1 MEKISKPRVKSLG
14 EGETLTVKQMKAN
27 AGELLPKHSASH
39 ESVLVVVEGECV
51 FNLSGTEHVL
61 AAGDT
66 FIIPPAVKHQI
77 KANQDFTAIHI
88 MPPNIEF
95 DYSE

>member
-14 EGETLTVKQMKAN
+14 EGATLTVKQMKAN

-39 ESVLVVVEGECV
+39 ESVLVVVAGECI
-51 FNLSGTEHVL
+51 FHLSDTEQVL

-66 FIIPPAVKHQI
+66 LVIPPGIKHQI
-77 KANQDFTAIHI
+77 KASEDFTAIHI
-88 MPPNIEF
+88 MPSDIEF
-95 DYSE
+95 DYTV

>member
-14 EGETLTVKQMKAN
+14 EGATLTVKQMKAT
-27 AGELLPKHSASH
+27 AGELLPKHSASN

-66 FIIPPAVKHQI
+66 LVIPQGVKHQI
-77 KANQDFTAIHI
+77 KVSEDFTAIHI
-88 MPPNIEF
+88 MPPGIEF